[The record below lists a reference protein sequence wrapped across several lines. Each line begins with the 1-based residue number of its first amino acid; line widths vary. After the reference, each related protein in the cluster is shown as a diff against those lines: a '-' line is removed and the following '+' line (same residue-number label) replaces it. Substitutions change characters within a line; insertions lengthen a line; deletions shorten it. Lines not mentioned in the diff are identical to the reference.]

1 MTLGGGKAKDKF
13 PAFDLSEF
21 LSVGGESDDDASI
34 NSSASKYQTK
44 EDQDVAVFMA
54 IAERMSISQLT
65 HLLQGKSRLELNLPP
80 LPTRRTKKTP
90 SDTTSPTNKATGS
103 KDGAPATVPFKRIKK
118 FRFAEIAG
126 GKQVRTVVHE
136 IQSIKRMPWL
146 WWSDDEM
153 LQIRK
158 QAIDTVKHFRKHRP
172 TFAGAVESVATKST
186 VNDPAVQDAMKQL
199 TRDSFARGLE
209 THIVSFLAQARREC
223 VQAVLDEQREC
234 RLCNDSYELA
244 GESLRGQSQAYS
256 QTSRTFAAR
265 MAGCDQI
272 EALKAT
278 LSVWEAGQED
288 TEHPVDES
296 LSHDEEAAKTATNN
310 NNNNNNSAAAT
321 VEAK

>member
-1 MTLGGGKAKDKF
+1 MTLGGGKANDKF

-21 LSVGGESDDDASI
+21 LSVGGDTDDDASLS
-34 NSSASKYQTK
+34 SSASKYQTK

-54 IAERMSISQLT
+54 IAERMSIEQLT
-65 HLLQGKSRLELNLPP
+65 HLLQGSAKASLDLPP
-80 LPTRRTKKTP
+80 SETTTRKTPTTAASTKKVTG
-90 SDTTSPTNKATGS
+90 DGKAT
-103 KDGAPATVPFKRIKK
+103 APFKRIKK

-136 IQSIKRMPWL
+136 VQSVKQMPWL

-153 LQIRK
+153 LQIRRG
-158 QAIDTVKHFRKHRP
+158 AIETVKHFRKHRLSY
-172 TFAGAVESVATKST
+172 TRSVETVATTST
-186 VNDPAVQDAMKQL
+186 DNDPTVEDAMKQL

-209 THIVSFLAQARREC
+209 THIVSSLALARSEC
-223 VQAVLDEQREC
+223 VKAVLDEQREC

-256 QTSRTFAAR
+256 QTSRTFASR

-278 LSVWEAGQED
+278 LSAWEAGQED
-288 TEHPVDES
+288 TEHPMD
-296 LSHDEEAAKTATNN
+296 D
-310 NNNNNNSAAAT
+310 
-321 VEAK
+321 